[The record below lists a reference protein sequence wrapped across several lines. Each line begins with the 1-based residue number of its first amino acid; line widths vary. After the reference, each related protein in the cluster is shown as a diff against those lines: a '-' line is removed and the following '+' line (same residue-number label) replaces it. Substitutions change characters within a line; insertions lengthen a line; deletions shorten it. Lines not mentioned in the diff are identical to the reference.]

1 MKPSNPMQQL
11 AEWKAKH
18 GKQTQNSE
26 VGKQAVEDTPKN
38 ASIQAMTALKQ
49 EGNANPQ
56 GEGKIA
62 QKLNQRDF
70 IRYMQTTRQFD
81 LMKSAVERCK
91 RDYPDC
97 FHHKQQQAIESRQI
111 ALNLRQG
118 LKVWEKLAQGE
129 PLTAQMSRQLHHFKQ
144 TVNYLAFHF
153 DDVAKFID
161 KVETAP
167 LT

>member
-26 VGKQAVEDTPKN
+26 MSEQAGENTPKN
-38 ASIQAMTALKQ
+38 ATNRTLSALKQ
-49 EGNANPQ
+49 KSNDTPQ
-56 GEGKIA
+56 GKDKNAPKSKQG
-62 QKLNQRDF
+62 DF
-70 IRYMQTTRQFD
+70 IGYAQTTRQFD

-97 FHHKQQQAIESRQI
+97 FHHKQQQATESRQI
-111 ALNLRQG
+111 AQNLRQG
-118 LKVWEKLAQGE
+118 LKVWEKLAKGE
-129 PLTAQMSRQLHHFKQ
+129 QPTAQITQQLHHFKQ
-144 TVNYLAFHF
+144 TVNYLAYHF
-153 DDVAKFID
+153 SDVAKFID
-161 KVETAP
+161 EVETAL